1 MTTGSFSNGWVSWNW
16 GDEGSVSYPT
26 TAKAPKLITINLES
40 LGDEI
45 LLTPDQVDSLI
56 TALQESKE
64 YAEFSQRHDLRP
76 LTAEEHEHY
85 KPQGTNA
92 QIKFIG
98 EAPSGFELHAIIET
112 RGLFVYVLDKE
123 LDEFAGHWQIICSHS
138 EAKQLLEGITPQNA
152 LATLQTRGTFTDY

>member
-64 YAEFSQRHDLRP
+64 YAVFSQRHDLRA
-76 LTAEEHEHY
+76 LTAEELEQF
-85 KPQGTNA
+85 KPQGTDA
-92 QIKFIG
+92 QCKFIG
-98 EAPSGFELHAIIET
+98 VAP
-112 RGLFVYVLDKE
+112 
-123 LDEFAGHWQIICSHS
+123 
-138 EAKQLLEGITPQNA
+138 
-152 LATLQTRGTFTDY
+152 